1 MTTLPF
7 ELQGVHKM
15 LCFSSRIFKIYIL
28 PFVSVW
34 LLLVLPKSTSRQGWV
49 RGSYSELK
57 KNKKKNENTT
67 FPERS
72 VPRKVFFEVV
82 IGRLFD
88 FKQV

>member
-1 MTTLPF
+1 M
-7 ELQGVHKM
+7 
-15 LCFSSRIFKIYIL
+15 
-28 PFVSVW
+28 
-34 LLLVLPKSTSRQGWV
+34 

-57 KNKKKNENTT
+57 KKKTKKNENTT